1 MTDPDQNSTPDP
13 PDDRVPNFSETLSAA
28 ARQSGLAKLKPGE
41 TPTASALLGALG
53 GIRGLLESVVPG
65 FAFLVLYTVTHDLVI
80 SVLVPVGIAL
90 VFVVARAGAR
100 SPMTQ
105 AIAGA
110 VGVALTAVLAIV
122 TKDASNNFLPGLIIN
137 GVAFVIFLVSI
148 LVRWPLVGLLVGL
161 ILGEPTEWRQ
171 DPAKR
176 RALTLATW
184 VWIIPFAVRVGVEL
198 PLYLAHNVTA
208 LAATKLI
215 TGIPLYIGT
224 LWITWLLVR
233 AVYGKDDE
241 QSDAESA
248 DADSPIETD

>member
-1 MTDPDQNSTPDP
+1 MTDSNETPP
-13 PDDRVPNFSETLSAA
+13 KEAPDDRAPSFSESLSAA
-28 ARQSGLAKLKPGE
+28 ARQSGLAKLTPGE
-41 TPTASALLGALG
+41 SPTASALLGALG

-65 FAFLVLYTVTHDLVI
+65 FAFLVIYTVTHDLVI
-80 SVLVPVGIAL
+80 SVLVPVAIAL

-110 VGVALTAVLAIV
+110 VGIALTAVLAIV
-122 TKDASNNFLPGLIIN
+122 TKDASNNFLPGIFIN
-137 GVAFVIFLVSI
+137 AGALVLFVTSI
-148 LVRWPLVGLLVGL
+148 LVRWPLVGVLVGL

-184 VWIIPFAVRVGVEL
+184 VWIFPFALRVGVEV

-215 TGIPLYIGT
+215 TGIPLYLGT
-224 LWITWLLVR
+224 LWVTWLLVR
-233 AVYGKDDE
+233 AVYGKDDAE
-241 QSDAESA
+241 SDDAELSD
-248 DADSPIETD
+248 DAE

>member
-1 MTDPDQNSTPDP
+1 MTEPDP
-13 PDDRVPNFSETLSAA
+13 NHPQAERVPGFSESLSAA
-28 ARQSGLAKLKPGE
+28 ARQTGLAKITPGE

-53 GIRGLLESVVPG
+53 GVRGLIESVVPG
-65 FAFLVLYTVTHDLVI
+65 FAFLVLYTVLPASDQKLII
-80 SVLVPVGIAL
+80 SVLVPVAIAL
-90 VFVVARAGAR
+90 IFVVARAGAR

-110 VGVALTAVLAIV
+110 VGIGLTAVLAIV
-122 TKDASNNFLPGLIIN
+122 TKNASNNFLPGIFIN
-137 GVAFVIFLVSI
+137 AGAFVIFVASI
-148 LVRWPLVGLLVGL
+148 LARRPLVGVLVGL
-161 ILGEPTEWRQ
+161 IVSDAGWRA

-184 VWIIPFAVRVGVEL
+184 VWIIPFVVRLAVEV
-198 PLYLAHNVTA
+198 PLYLAHNVPA

-233 AVYGKDDE
+233 AVYPP
-241 QSDAESA
+241 DAARDKGAEG
-248 DADSPIETD
+248 DTGIDSPE